1 MDAPQKATLT
11 ATHKPS
17 ASFLAIPVLRKSLPI
32 MIRPRL
38 LAAFWEKWKVRAVTI
53 HATDIVVT
61 IGKLNAADEV
71 RRRRGD
77 QVTGQETPANVFS

>member
-1 MDAPQKATLT
+1 
-11 ATHKPS
+11 
-17 ASFLAIPVLRKSLPI
+17 

-61 IGKLNAADEV
+61 IGKLNATDEV
-71 RRRRGD
+71 LRDSRAEFR
-77 QVTGQETPANVFS
+77 